1 MGIIMFIITILIM
14 FILITTTMDYEG
26 IMTNK

>member
-26 IMTNK
+26 IITNK